1 MLCVVMT
8 AFASISNGQERTA
21 RIVEVLPDD
30 QFIVEIAGK
39 EYRAINGDKA
49 VELAKQKVEL
59 QGCKINESKYQQLTE
74 LANKDVTI
82 ANQQRDIERQRFI
95 STMALYE
102 KERELRQE
110 AMQFAPV
117 SGTPKGFG
125 GWLLKAVNSPYGAVG
140 FRLVIPFAQF
150 VKVMKE

>member
-1 MLCVVMT
+1 MIVC
-8 AFASISNGQERTA
+8 ASICNAQGQTV
-21 RIVEVLPDD
+21 RIVEALADD
-30 QFIVEIAGK
+30 QFIIEIEGR

-59 QGCKINESKYQQLTE
+59 ATCKANETRYQQLLE
-74 LANKDVTI
+74 IGKRDVAI
-82 ANQQRDIERQRFI
+82 AEQQRDIERQRFV

-140 FRLVIPFAQF
+140 FKLLMPTAQF
-150 VKVMKE
+150 IKTMRQN